1 MDAEGTSITCTNIA
15 FSPVEQ
21 IKTILKKKIDKQ
33 STDNNLFTEIK
44 FKLVTK

>member
-21 IKTILKKKIDKQ
+21 IKTILKKKNDKQ
-33 STDNNLFTEIK
+33 FTDNNLFTEIK
-44 FKLVTK
+44 FKLISK